1 VSRLARWLPAATA
14 AAYLAT
20 VAVLAR
26 GLIGRLYW
34 DTDAA
39 APLVLAERL
48 RGHGPVYLQHNGFWA
63 RLWWLLATR
72 GFPGHRVLWE
82 ATGYVFA
89 VAGAALVGWATARV
103 AGRWAGVTAAAITLL
118 VGPLALRSLL
128 TIVFH
133 VSTPF
138 TAAGLAAYLVL
149 LERSRSRPV
158 SFALA
163 AAVGIAAGAN
173 AASDNL
179 AWLAAVVPFAVAAA
193 LLARLGRRRDVAVL
207 AGVVVATSVVAA
219 VATNAIMHSLGYRI
233 VGKSFPLAAVH
244 DLPGNVVQLG
254 RMVALLGGAN
264 YALPDGYP
272 PEPIRIVL
280 ALLVCGGVAAAAVSP
295 VLQFVRRA
303 SPLALSYAAYWSLA
317 TILVGASFVVTT
329 NATALGAGSF
339 NYLLSF
345 APAAG
350 AGVALLTARSARWQ
364 PIVAVAVTAVG
375 AVNIAGLA
383 AGHADTAKGAIGTYK
398 SDVVQY
404 LEGHGA
410 TRGYAGY
417 WDAQNLTWQ
426 SKLKLLVAPVS
437 RCGPDLCGYN
447 FTTIRSWYDET
458 RGRSFLI
465 VDPTT
470 GFVTEPPPIVGTATD
485 SRRFG
490 PLRVYVFPYDL
501 ARHIRPPHA

>member
-1 VSRLARWLPAATA
+1 VSRLLRWLPALTGV
-14 AAYLAT
+14 AYLAT
-20 VAVLAR
+20 VATLAP
-26 GLIGRLYW
+26 GLIRRLYW

-39 APLVLAERL
+39 APFVLAERL
-48 RGHGPVYLQHNGFWA
+48 RGEGPVYLQHNGMWA

-72 GFPGHRVLWE
+72 GLPGHHDLWE

-89 VAGAALVGWATARV
+89 ALAAALVGWATARV
-103 AGRWAGVTAAAITLL
+103 AGRWAGITAAAITVM

-149 LERSRSRPV
+149 LERRRTRAV
-158 SFALA
+158 SLALA
-163 AAVGIAAGAN
+163 TAVGVAAGAN

-179 AWLAAVVPFAVAAA
+179 VWLAALVPFAVAAA
-193 LLARLGRRRDVAVL
+193 LLARTARRTDVAVL
-207 AGVVVATSVVAA
+207 AGLAVATSVVAA
-219 VATNAIMHSLGYRI
+219 VATNAIMRAAGFTV
-233 VGKSFPLAAVH
+233 VGKSFPLAALG

-264 YALPDGYP
+264 YALPGGYP
-272 PEPIRIVL
+272 PEPIRIAL
-280 ALLVCGGVAAAAVSP
+280 ALLACGGVAAAVVSAGRH
-295 VLQFVRRA
+295 VVRRS
-303 SPLALSYAAYWSLA
+303 SPLVVSYASFWAIG
-317 TILVGASFVVTT
+317 TILVGSSFVVTK

-350 AGVALLTARSARWQ
+350 VGVAMLAAGSARWRPGVAL
-364 PIVAVAVTAVG
+364 AVTAVG

-383 AGHADTAKGAIGTYK
+383 AGHADTPKGAIGTYEQPL
-398 SDVVQY
+398 VRF
-404 LEGHGA
+404 LEHDGA

-426 SKLKLLVAPVS
+426 SDLKVLIAPAS
-437 RCGPDLCGYN
+437 TCGSGLCGYN
-447 FTTIRSWYDET
+447 FTTIRSWYDAQP
-458 RGRSFLI
+458 GRSFLI

-470 GFVTEPPPIVGTATD
+470 GFVTEPPPITRTAVD

-490 PLRVYVFPYDL
+490 PLSVYVFPYDL
-501 ARHIRPPHA
+501 ARHIRPPSA